1 MLNPT
6 QTHAQN
12 HPTPLRIL
20 FLEDDPQDRELAA
33 RAIAAEGLLP
43 EFVYAVTQA
52 DFEGALARQA
62 FDLIMSD
69 FTLPAYT
76 GADALAVAKKVQPD
90 TPFVF
95 FSGTIGEERAV
106 ESLKSGATDYVLKD
120 RPETLI
126 PAIRRALREASLR
139 RDRKLAEDALRASEA
154 RYRSLFENMVE
165 GFAYCRIF
173 FAAGQAQDF
182 LYLEVNGAFEKLTG
196 LKNVVGRKMSEVVP
210 GLLESQPELLRVF
223 GRVAMTGHPERIEI
237 EIKAL
242 AGWYSIA
249 AYSMEPGSFMIVF
262 DNITERKALEA
273 DLRQAQKMEAIGQL
287 AGGVAHD
294 FNNMLAGILGSAEL
308 VREDLGDT
316 HPSQQYIQSIMTAA
330 NRSRELVQQILTF
343 SRRQESEKQVLRLQ
357 PIVGECV
364 KLLRSTIPA
373 MVKITHYVDAKCP
386 PVLANPTQIHQ
397 VVMNICTNAWQALAE
412 TGGRI
417 DITLRALEVDADMVA
432 RHRELRLGSHACLT
446 VTDNGCG
453 MDAATRKRIFE
464 PFFTTKPISKGSG
477 LGLSVVHGIIKSHL
491 GAILVESEPGR
502 GTTFQI
508 YLPTRPASQK
518 ESPSPV
524 SAIPHGHGERIL
536 FVDDEAIVGRSTEEF
551 LRRLGYAVTRF
562 EESEEAL
569 ARFRQAPQDFDLI
582 FTDWAMPV
590 MSGTELVSAMHE
602 VRPGIPMLLMSG
614 FVDNTMEK
622 NAKTTGI
629 GEVLTKPVT
638 PELLAQAVAQV
649 LSRASKT
656 GAGKPFSSDA
666 GPQA

>member
-294 FNNMLAGILGSAEL
+294 FNNMLAVMRGNAEL
-308 VREDLGDT
+308 LLLEVNPHNARASEGLK
-316 HPSQQYIQSIMTAA
+316 QITAA
-330 NRSRELVQQILTF
+330 AERAANLTRQLLAF
-343 SRRQESEKQVLRLQ
+343 SRKQVMQSR
-357 PIVGECV
+357 
-364 KLLRSTIPA
+364 
-373 MVKITHYVDAKCP
+373 
-386 PVLANPTQIHQ
+386 PVLLNEIVADLTKMLKRIIGENIDLQCHYGASLPYVRADTGMIEQVLINLVVNARDAMPSGGQLHISTELATFNAVSARANPEARPGQFVRLI
-397 VVMNICTNAWQALAE
+397 VRD
-412 TGGRI
+412 TGEGI
-417 DITLRALEVDADMVA
+417 APANLP
-432 RHRELRLGSHACLT
+432 
-446 VTDNGCG
+446 
-453 MDAATRKRIFE
+453 RIFD
-464 PFFTTKPISKGSG
+464 PFFTTKDPGKGTG
-477 LGLSVVHGIIKSHL
+477 LGLATVYGIVKQHEGWVEVVSRPGT
-491 GAILVESEPGR
+491 GAA
-502 GTTFQI
+502 FHI
-508 YLPTRPASQK
+508 YLPASRLSAAKAAAPSAEPPLRGGSETILLVEDDAAVRLVTRRVL
-518 ESPSPV
+518 ES
-524 SAIPHGHGERIL
+524 
-536 FVDDEAIVGRSTEEF
+536 
-551 LRRLGYAVTRF
+551 LGYKVW
-562 EESEEAL
+562 EATQAREAMEIWGVHAGEIDLLLSDIVMPDGTSGREL
-569 ARFRQAPQDFDLI
+569 AEQLRIQSADLKI
-582 FTDWAMPV
+582 
-590 MSGTELVSAMHE
+590 
-602 VRPGIPMLLMSG
+602 ILMSG
-614 FVDNTMEK
+614 YSPETAGRETEFFRRSEIRFLQKPCSSN
-622 NAKTTGI
+622 
-629 GEVLTKPVT
+629 VL
-638 PELLAQAVAQV
+638 LDAVRNC
-649 LSRASKT
+649 L
-656 GAGKPFSSDA
+656 DED
-666 GPQA
+666 